1 MTQMLITSHSST
13 EFNSGSLQVH
23 TTAYILD
30 LFQPFVSR
38 TLIRAC
44 WSILNLD
51 STRDEHLAQIHLFNV
66 LVILVISS
74 YVVFFVFIIIIV
86 YYIILNACFF
96 IFNCEALCDI
106 LLFNKSVSLRLFRS
120 SS

>member
-44 WSILNLD
+44 WSFLNLD
-51 STRDEHLAQIHLFNV
+51 STRDEHLAQIHLFNF

-74 YVVFFVFIIIIV
+74 YVVFIIIIIV
-86 YYIILNACFF
+86 YYIILHACFF
-96 IFNCEALCDI
+96 IFNCEALCDV
-106 LLFNKSVSLRLFRS
+106 LLF
-120 SS
+120 